1 MGSGPG
7 PHLAVQHHSGS
18 CVIAYYA
25 ILRITPNVKMIR
37 CHLSTLMG
45 RDKLRVADVSRR
57 TGLNRSTITA
67 LYNETTTRVDLPAI
81 EQLCRLFNCQVG
93 DLFEYINDGGEV
105 NA

>member
-1 MGSGPG
+1 MNK
-7 PHLAVQHHSGS
+7 
-18 CVIAYYA
+18 
-25 ILRITPNVKMIR
+25 TMIR

-45 RDKLRVADVSRR
+45 RDKLRIADVSRR

-67 LYNETTTRVDLPAI
+67 LFHQKITRVDLPAI

-93 DLFEYINDGGEV
+93 DLFEFVDEGREV